1 MAPRTHWRITAFIT
15 IGWNRSVDVGLG
27 EYVTHDFG
35 GLARGLA
42 HGDARRLE
50 RVLLVLGGALAS
62 GDTAKAFEAAHTLKG
77 VTGNMGLTPL
87 YAALCT
93 LVEPLRTGERRDDYP
108 MLFQAVQTEFRRAD
122 ELRAALKGEGR
133 T

>member
-1 MAPRTHWRITAFIT
+1 MGLRGFRDTLEAYGVDYQTTMDRFLGNETLY
-15 IGWNRSVDVGLG
+15 RSLLD
-27 EYVTHDFG
+27 
-35 GLARGLA
+35 
-42 HGDARRLE
+42 RLFE
-50 RVLLVLGGALAS
+50 DDSLQKLGGALAS

>member
-1 MAPRTHWRITAFIT
+1 MKS
-15 IGWNRSVDVGLG
+15 G
-27 EYVTHDFG
+27 FG
-35 GLARGLA
+35 
-42 HGDARRLE
+42 HC
-50 RVLLVLGGALAS
+50 LLYTS
-62 GDTAKAFEAAHTLKG
+62 
-77 VTGNMGLTPL
+77 MGLTPL

>member
-1 MAPRTHWRITAFIT
+1 MRGFRDTLEAYGVDYQTTMDRFLGNETLY
-15 IGWNRSVDVGLG
+15 RSLLD
-27 EYVTHDFG
+27 
-35 GLARGLA
+35 
-42 HGDARRLE
+42 RLFE
-50 RVLLVLGGALAS
+50 DDSLQKLGGALAS

-108 MLFQAVQTEFRRAD
+108 MLFQAVQTEFR
-122 ELRAALKGEGR
+122 
-133 T
+133 

>member
-1 MAPRTHWRITAFIT
+1 MRGFRDTLEAYGVDYQTTLDRFLGNETLY
-15 IGWNRSVDVGLG
+15 RSLLD
-27 EYVTHDFG
+27 
-35 GLARGLA
+35 
-42 HGDARRLE
+42 RLFE
-50 RVLLVLGGALAS
+50 DDSLQKLGGALAS

-122 ELRAALKGEGR
+122 ELRAALKGEWR

>member
-1 MAPRTHWRITAFIT
+1 MGLRGFRDTLEAYGVDYQTTMDRFLGNETLY
-15 IGWNRSVDVGLG
+15 RSLLDRLFEDDSLQKLG
-27 EYVTHDFG
+27 D
-35 GLARGLA
+35 
-42 HGDARRLE
+42 
-50 RVLLVLGGALAS
+50 ALAS

>member
-1 MAPRTHWRITAFIT
+1 MRGFRDTLEAYGVDYQTTMDRFLGNETLY
-15 IGWNRSVDVGLG
+15 RSLLD
-27 EYVTHDFG
+27 
-35 GLARGLA
+35 
-42 HGDARRLE
+42 RLFE
-50 RVLLVLGGALAS
+50 DDSLQKLGGALAS

-87 YAALCT
+87 YAARCT

-122 ELRAALKGEGR
+122 ELRDALKGEGR